1 MPMNPEIKAEWLAAL
16 RSGEFKQAQGV
27 LQVRDTNAYCCLGV
41 LCRLAVN
48 HGVAQILNDE
58 YPDSVVYAALDGSTR
73 SSEILPRAIAEWAGL
88 HTDPDVD
95 TFQPEDCDDD
105 HGEGPCDCTGWRSL
119 AELND
124 GGSSFLE
131 IAQYIEE
138 QL

>member
-41 LCRLAVN
+41 LCRIAVN
-48 HGVAQILNDE
+48 HGVAKIINDE
-58 YPDSVVYAALDGSTR
+58 HTQAVVYADLDGTTR
-73 SSEILPRAIAEWAGL
+73 SHEILPHGVAKWAGL

-95 TFQPEDCDDD
+95 TFQPEDCDED
-105 HGEGPCDCTGWRSL
+105 HDGDCDCTSWRSL

-124 GGSSFLE
+124 GGSSFLQ